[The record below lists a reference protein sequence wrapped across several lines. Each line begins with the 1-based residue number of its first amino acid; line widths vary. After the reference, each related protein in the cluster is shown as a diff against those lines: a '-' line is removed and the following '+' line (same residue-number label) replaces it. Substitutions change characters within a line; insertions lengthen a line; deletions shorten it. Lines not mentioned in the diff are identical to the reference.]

1 MQSRPPVE
9 GMLLASVARPVILR
23 AIVFVG
29 APGISVRLV
38 DPVTEVPS
46 QVADTAVVALQ
57 AGTEGAGQGKAETS
71 SECARVCVCV
81 CVCVRARV
89 RLTET
94 GLCE

>member
-38 DPVTEVPS
+38 EPVTEVPS
-46 QVADTAVVALQ
+46 QVADTVVVALQ
-57 AGTEGAGQGKAETS
+57 AGTEGAGRGKAEVGARS
-71 SECARVCVCV
+71 S
-81 CVCVRARV
+81 
-89 RLTET
+89 
-94 GLCE
+94 